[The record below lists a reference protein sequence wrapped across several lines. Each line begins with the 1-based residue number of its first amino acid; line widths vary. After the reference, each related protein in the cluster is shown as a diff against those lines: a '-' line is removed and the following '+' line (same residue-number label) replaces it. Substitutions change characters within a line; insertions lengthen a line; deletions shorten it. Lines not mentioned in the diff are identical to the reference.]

1 MSLQVEMK
9 DLISESENF
18 VGFGSGFGGGG
29 GGTTTFSSTITG
41 VSSRLSSG

>member
-1 MSLQVEMK
+1 MK

-29 GGTTTFSSTITG
+29 GTTTFSSTITG